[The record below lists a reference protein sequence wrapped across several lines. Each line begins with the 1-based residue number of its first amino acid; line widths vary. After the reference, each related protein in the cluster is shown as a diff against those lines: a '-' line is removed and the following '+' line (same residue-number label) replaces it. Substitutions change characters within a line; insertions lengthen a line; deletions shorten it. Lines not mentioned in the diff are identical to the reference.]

1 VLTSP
6 TAPRKIG
13 GTVADATW
21 AVVVVAAFG
30 AVVERVAPAAAVV
43 DEAVDPVSA
52 GRERMRPAWA
62 GAAEAA
68 KTAPHVSA
76 TTPAR
81 ARRRG
86 RVAALSGRAVRPFCG
101 TPK

>member
-1 VLTSP
+1 M
-6 TAPRKIG
+6 G
-13 GTVADATW
+13 GTVADPTW

-30 AVVERVAPAAAVV
+30 ATVEPVAPAAAVV
-43 DEAVDPVSA
+43 DAALDPVSA
-52 GRERMRPAWA
+52 ERERMRPAWA

-81 ARRRG
+81 AKRRG
-86 RVAALSGRAVRPFCG
+86 RVAGLSIMAVRPFCG